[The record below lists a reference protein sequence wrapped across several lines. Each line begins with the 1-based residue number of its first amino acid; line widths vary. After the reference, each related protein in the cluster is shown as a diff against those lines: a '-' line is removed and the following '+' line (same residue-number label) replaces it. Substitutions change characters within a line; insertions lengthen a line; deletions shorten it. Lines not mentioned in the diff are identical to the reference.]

1 MVPAHE
7 MEQIQEPDRRNLQ
20 LCFESRLPES
30 FFTGKKVEGQL
41 GELIPVKL
49 IDRSTGHVVASG
61 PLSSLKLDVVVLPGD
76 FKNEDD
82 DVRTWENFKS
92 HVVKERKGK
101 GPLLAG
107 DLQVSLKEGVGY
119 LGELKFTDNS
129 SWTQSRKF
137 KLGVKVASGFYEGIR
152 VREAITDAFKVKDRR
167 GISYKKH
174 DQPALNDEVWRLKNI
189 AKKGAFY
196 EKLKNAGILKV
207 EDCVWK
213 LGTDPQGLRKILGSS
228 MSDRMWETLVE
239 HIKTCDRSGKDYVY
253 YADSGEYYSAEN
265 LSDSQKVFADTLKKE
280 AYAKWKDVIEYD
292 GLQPLEMN
300 PSKRAPHGGHF
311 EGGGEFFWPRGGG
324 GYPIPKRGQKR
335 RSIFYKVTK
344 VILELLC
351 PSLGSDVKM
360 EGGNTSSPLFEREE
374 FREMPSLDSK
384 FEGLSVAGPVV

>member
-1 MVPAHE
+1 M
-7 MEQIQEPDRRNLQ
+7 
-20 LCFESRLPES
+20 PES

-129 SWTQSRKF
+129 SWTQSRQF

-167 GISYKKH
+167 GICRFLH
-174 DQPALNDEVWRLKNI
+174 
-189 AKKGAFY
+189 
-196 EKLKNAGILKV
+196 IL
-207 EDCVWK
+207 
-213 LGTDPQGLRKILGSS
+213 SHYS
-228 MSDRMWETLVE
+228 TLHV
-239 HIKTCDRSGKDYVY
+239 
-253 YADSGEYYSAEN
+253 
-265 LSDSQKVFADTLKKE
+265 
-280 AYAKWKDVIEYD
+280 
-292 GLQPLEMN
+292 
-300 PSKRAPHGGHF
+300 
-311 EGGGEFFWPRGGG
+311 
-324 GYPIPKRGQKR
+324 
-335 RSIFYKVTK
+335 
-344 VILELLC
+344 
-351 PSLGSDVKM
+351 
-360 EGGNTSSPLFEREE
+360 
-374 FREMPSLDSK
+374 
-384 FEGLSVAGPVV
+384 